1 MDNSDVLQRNAA
13 GELEVRV
20 VNGTEKADAPA
31 NYDDVFTVN
40 SEGKRALRVVG
51 AGGGGGTGTV
61 TSVNSVQPV
70 DGNVEITGDNI
81 TATVGEEEETI
92 TQHLTTLKNDE
103 AELGEQVQENQSD
116 INTLKNQQYPF
127 PTESDY
133 TFIANTYGQS
143 NLVSLYLTA
152 TADASGATAIPDGT
166 YCFYMYTKNNFGD
179 SEGAKK
185 HAQIKFV
192 VKDGAVVE
200 MLDESSYAAV
210 VYTPFLAPEYYKSAG
225 VVVDNLP
232 NSTPGW
238 LANCQIHTVYC
249 GIRNNKFY
257 FFIDPSASDQYG
269 ILEIKND
276 NDTMSGI
283 GFSPIKNLETG
294 AELICVGSLE
304 TSLPSDCPLD
314 YVVNGTTSPY
324 TTVFN
329 VSGLPT
335 QSTLNIGGNLG
346 VITITLANFYAREY
360 LISGRSAS
368 FGRFVY
374 KIRGDASHATRLN
387 IGAGGNI
394 KLYSLEPGLIAID
407 NTDGDITSLIVSY
420 YGVTSGGINYN
431 IINTLP
437 NTAIPIPIYFEP
449 GRMAQYSVMPEVD
462 IWNFGQIVQYVGETD
477 NNYTHGYVY
486 KTTGE
491 YQAASTSLDFGPL
504 IDISTG
510 TEIPDNT
517 VSFVDGALNWIVN
530 MLLENDLSLELL
542 NSTWAFN
549 PSQNIIEINYD
560 DSTGYGEISLYN
572 EDPILITFTTP
583 PETKVKWVASNYTET
598 SPSIK
603 NGAWERIDMQPST
616 LPAQTG
622 NAGKFLTT
630 DGAKASWATIPS
642 VGAATLLYYDSTQA
656 PDHSHAMS
664 GVSLDGYGLAGYEVY
679 SNGYVRQWGQD
690 STSTG
695 ATSVTLP
702 ISYTAA
708 STISMSFFVSVT
720 EVAAAPTGQISAI
733 PVAAN
738 QFQVNKPS
746 AICNWETGGYI
757 TLS

>member
-61 TSVNSVQPV
+61 TSVNGVQPV

-81 TATVGEEEETI
+81 TATVGEDEATI

-103 AELGEQVQENQSD
+103 HENQSD

-127 PTESDY
+127 PKESDY
-133 TFIANTYGQS
+133 TFITNTYGQS

-166 YCFYMYTKNNFGD
+166 YCFYMYTKNDFGD

-192 VKDGAVVE
+192 VKNGAVVE
-200 MLDESSYAAV
+200 PLDESSYAAF

-232 NSTPGW
+232 NNTPGW
-238 LANCQIHTVYC
+238 LANCQIHTVFC

-257 FFIDPSASDQYG
+257 FFIEPSASDQYG
-269 ILEIKND
+269 ILDIKTD

-283 GFSPIKNLETG
+283 GFSSIKNLETG
-294 AELICVGSLE
+294 AELICAGSLE
-304 TSLPSDCPLD
+304 TSLPSDCPVD
-314 YVVNGTTSPY
+314 YVVGGTTSPY

-329 VSGLPT
+329 VTDLPT
-335 QSTLNIGGNLG
+335 QSTTIIGGAQG
-346 VITITLANFYAREY
+346 VMTINLANFYSREY
-360 LISGRSAS
+360 LISGMSTS
-368 FGRFVY
+368 LGRFAY

-387 IGAGGNI
+387 IGTGGNI
-394 KLYSLEPGLIAID
+394 KLYSLQPGVIAID

-420 YGVTSGGINYN
+420 YGVTSAGINYN

-449 GRMAQYSVMPEVD
+449 ERMAQYSVMPEVD

-491 YQAASTSLDFGPL
+491 YQSASTSLDFGPL
-504 IDISTG
+504 IDFSTSS
-510 TEIPDNT
+510 EIPDNT
-517 VSFVDGALNWIVN
+517 VSFVDNALNRIVN
-530 MLLENDLSLELL
+530 ALAEYDIPLEVL
-542 NSTWAFN
+542 NSTWSFD
-549 PSQNIIEINYD
+549 PSLNIIEIDYD
-560 DSTGYGEISLYN
+560 SSTGYGPIGLNN
-572 EDPILITFTTP
+572 EDPTLITFTTP

-598 SPSIK
+598 SPSVQ

-622 NAGKFLTT
+622 NAGKYLTT
-630 DGAKASWATIPS
+630 DGDKVSWATIPS

-664 GVSLDGYGLAGYEVY
+664 GVSLEGYGLAGYEVY

-695 ATSVTLP
+695 TTLVTLP

-708 STISMSFFVSVT
+708 ATVSMSFFVSVT
-720 EVAAAPTGQISAI
+720 DVAAEPTGQISAI

-746 AICNWETGGYI
+746 AICNWETSGYI